1 MLPISHDAK
10 SDNSLMMFSA
20 MGRNRFC
27 NEKEMPGERL
37 LTRRHASQLF
47 AIIATALSIG
57 VSAPRLRSQT
67 PEQSPPQTPPP
78 ASSEVGQQLF
88 SSTCAGCHGL
98 DGRGG
103 EHAPNIAT
111 IATVQNL
118 PDNDL
123 LRIVHD
129 GIQSAGMPGFG
140 SRFNDGQL
148 KAIVRY
154 LRVLQGKQAAV
165 SLPGN
170 PENGRALFFGKA
182 QCAKCHA
189 IEGEGGFIAADLSGY
204 GRTHTV
210 DEMQRAITD
219 PNKYLNPR
227 HYTVVAVTRDGK
239 KLSGVARNEDN
250 FSLQLQTP
258 DGAFHMFDK
267 SNLARVEHEPRSI
280 MPADYGSTLS
290 RGELSDLIRYLAD
303 AGATRPAGGNAE
315 DE

>member
-1 MLPISHDAK
+1 
-10 SDNSLMMFSA
+10 MMFSA
-20 MGRNRFC
+20 MGRDRFC
-27 NEKEMPGERL
+27 NEKGLPGETL
-37 LTRRHASQLF
+37 VTKRRTSPLF
-47 AIIATALSIG
+47 AIIVTALSIG
-57 VSAPRLRSQT
+57 LPSPRLQSQT
-67 PEQSPPQTPPP
+67 PEQSPPQTPP

-140 SRFNDGQL
+140 SRFSDGQL

-154 LRVLQGKQAAV
+154 LRVLQGKQAAI

-170 PENGRALFFGKA
+170 AGSGRALFFGKA

-189 IEGEGGFIAADLSGY
+189 IEGQGGFIAADLSGY

-210 DEMQRAITD
+210 DEMRRAITD
-219 PNKYLNPR
+219 PNRYLDPR
-227 HYTVVAVTRDGK
+227 HYTVTVVTREGK
-239 KLSGVARNEDN
+239 KFSGVARNEDN

-267 SNLARVEHEPRSI
+267 KNLARVEHEPRSI

-290 RGELSDLIRYLAD
+290 REELSNLIRYLAD
-303 AGATRPAGGNAE
+303 AGANRPAGTNAE